1 MPTSRRALLRASSL
15 AGLAVFT
22 GCTTSLGGGAEQRS
36 TSTSTR
42 ATSNQTDSD
51 AGFEMR
57 LSGPETDRTLFDAG
71 GAASVGAVQDSSRA
85 SYYVPLTLTDDATAA
100 VSETFRTAG
109 VRDDPDAFEVVT
121 VHEDEVVSRFGVA
134 PGLAEAIAAGEWDGR
149 LRVTFAERETAEDV
163 RETLAA

>member
-1 MPTSRRALLRASSL
+1 
-15 AGLAVFT
+15 
-22 GCTTSLGGGAEQRS
+22 
-36 TSTSTR
+36 
-42 ATSNQTDSD
+42 
-51 AGFEMR
+51 
-57 LSGPETDRTLFDAG
+57 
-71 GAASVGAVQDSSRA
+71 VQDSSRA